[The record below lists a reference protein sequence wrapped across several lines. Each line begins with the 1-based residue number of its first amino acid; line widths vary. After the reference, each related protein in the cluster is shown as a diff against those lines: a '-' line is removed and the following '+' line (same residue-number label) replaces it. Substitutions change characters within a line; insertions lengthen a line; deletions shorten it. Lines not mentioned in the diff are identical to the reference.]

1 MEYLDE
7 YARWIN
13 EADPETVA
21 ELESIKDDDAEIK
34 DRFYKTLE
42 FGTAGLRGVL
52 GAGINRMN
60 EYVAVSYTHLDVYK
74 RQGNSVFN
82 ISVVYVSIRFRSG
95 FCVQSEAERQQ
106 KGREQNKRKF

>member
-60 EYVAVSYTHLDVYK
+60 EYVVGQAT
-74 RQGNSVFN
+74 QGLANQLIKTN
-82 ISVVYVSIRFRSG
+82 GKDADLSVVIAYDSRHKSDVFAK
-95 FCVQSEAERQQ
+95 EADIGRKWD
-106 KGREQNKRKF
+106 KGVFV

>member
-34 DRFYKTLE
+34 AAFIRRWSLE
-42 FGTAGLRGVL
+42 QPDL
-52 GAGINRMN
+52 
-60 EYVAVSYTHLDVYK
+60 
-74 RQGNSVFN
+74 
-82 ISVVYVSIRFRSG
+82 
-95 FCVQSEAERQQ
+95 EA
-106 KGREQNKRKF
+106 FWAPA

>member
-42 FGTAGLRGVL
+42 FGPAGLRGVL
-52 GAGINRMN
+52 GAGI
-60 EYVAVSYTHLDVYK
+60 S
-74 RQGNSVFN
+74 
-82 ISVVYVSIRFRSG
+82 
-95 FCVQSEAERQQ
+95 
-106 KGREQNKRKF
+106 